1 VTAEP
6 HATKIQHSSGKPDEW
21 VVKSVTSQAGT
32 MKKRVCHLSSVHVAT
47 DTRIFYRYCRH
58 LSENY
63 TVTLIAVHPKE
74 EILQGI
80 HIVPFRRFKN
90 KLLRVFLT
98 WFLMFFK
105 AIRNRSDLYH
115 LHDPEL
121 IPCGLLLRLMGKKV
135 VLDIHENVAEDIFDK
150 PWIPAKNV
158 LYACF
163 HFFEKVAVKTMPII
177 LAERS
182 YEARYKKL
190 GADYT
195 TVLNYVDLPFFKS
208 FSANVNRKSNRIFYM
223 GILLESR
230 GLQQIAEALYILKKQ
245 GHIIE
250 FDVVGELY
258 SSLEKQLHALPFWD
272 DVSPQ
277 IHFHGR
283 LTLEQG
289 YEISREAAVGICII
303 QPMKNSVASY
313 PTKMFEYMAIG
324 LPQVT
329 SDFPLYKTI
338 VEGDGSGICV
348 NPSDP
353 IAIAHAILEI
363 LQNPERAESMRQNG
377 LLAVHKYPWDEEMKK
392 VFDLYSRLLW

>member
-1 VTAEP
+1 
-6 HATKIQHSSGKPDEW
+6 
-21 VVKSVTSQAGT
+21 

-47 DTRIFYRYCRH
+47 DTRIFYRYCKH
-58 LSENY
+58 LSEIY
-63 TVTLIAVHPKE
+63 AVILIALHPKE

-80 HIVPFRRFKN
+80 HIVPFRQFKN

-105 AIRNRSDLYH
+105 AIRMRADLYH

-150 PWIPAKNV
+150 PWIPAKKV

-163 HFFEKVAVKTMPII
+163 HFFEKRAIKSMPVI
-177 LAERS
+177 LAEHS
-182 YEARYKKL
+182 YEARYQTMR
-190 GADYT
+190 ADFT
-195 TVLNYVDLPFFKS
+195 TVLNYVDLPFFKP

-230 GLQQIAEALYILKKQ
+230 GLQQIAEALYLLKKQ
-245 GHIIE
+245 GHVIA

-258 SSLEKQLHALPFWD
+258 STLEKQLHALPFWD
-272 DVSPQ
+272 EISEQ

-283 LTLEQG
+283 MTLEKG
-289 YEISREAAVGICII
+289 YEISREAAVGMCII
-303 QPMKNSVASY
+303 QPMKNSVGSY

-338 VEGDGSGICV
+338 VEGEGSGICV
-348 NPSDP
+348 DPSDP
-353 IAIAHAILEI
+353 VAIAHAILKI
-363 LQNPERAESMRQNG
+363 LQTPEQAASMRQNG
-377 LLAVHKYPWDEEMKK
+377 MRAAHKYPWAIEMNK
-392 VFDLYSRLLW
+392 VFGLYSRLLS